1 MLGSSILTCQIG
13 QCGNQLG
20 QAMYKSLIEESL
32 GADLNHQLATL
43 STYFHNDPKGGSQ
56 VRPSS
61 LMIDMEPKVID
72 GILSQKEQWWAYD
85 PKLTVCREE
94 GSGNNW
100 AFGFHLHGENCLSE
114 ILDKFNSLAERVD
127 CVEGVVVLQSLAGGT
142 GSGVG
147 SRVLEELRNVLGSKP
162 IFSVAVLPRLSGEVI
177 LQFYNAVFSLANLYN
192 VRSC

>member
-20 QAMYKSLIEESL
+20 QAMYNSLFQESM

-43 STYFHNDPKGGSQ
+43 NTYFHTQQKHEA
-56 VRPSS
+56 VHPSS

-72 GILSQKEQWWAYD
+72 GILSQKESFWGYD

-100 AFGFHLHGENCLSE
+100 AFGFHLHGENCMNE
-114 ILDKFNSLAERVD
+114 ILEKFNTLAERVD
-127 CVEGVVVLQSLAGGT
+127 SVEGIVVLQSLAGGT

-147 SRVLEELRNVLGSKP
+147 SRVLQELRSVFGCKP

-192 VRSC
+192 VG